1 MKDEKYNPA
10 KIILAIA
17 GKPIEVF
24 AEITEIK
31 YNEKQSKCFV
41 SKASDINFEEVF
53 SYNSKTP
60 FHEVLTML
68 EDKYGEEEFVIDFD
82 KNTHNLLVTVYD
94 YYLE

>member
-1 MKDEKYNPA
+1 MKDEKYNPT
-10 KIILAIA
+10 KFSLVLA
-17 GKPIEVF
+17 GKPIEGFV
-24 AEITEIK
+24 EITGIK
-31 YNEKQSKCFV
+31 CNEKQSKCFV
-41 SKASDINFEEVF
+41 RKASDINFEEVF

-94 YYLE
+94 YYL